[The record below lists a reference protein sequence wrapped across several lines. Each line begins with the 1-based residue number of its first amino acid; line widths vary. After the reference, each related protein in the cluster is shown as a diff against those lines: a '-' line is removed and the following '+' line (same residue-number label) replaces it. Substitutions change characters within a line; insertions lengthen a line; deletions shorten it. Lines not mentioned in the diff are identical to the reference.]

1 MGLWSYS
8 QLTSLHLAF
17 IKLPLSKFV
26 APESRGCLLPKA
38 KFTDRL
44 IQRSRHPFA
53 TAQRTNGAAVPLS
66 IHSLPNIVTGVPK
79 IPVKAR
85 DVVTTHSNIHSDGHA
100 TISHQQKLLRFSCW
114 TAPVVN
120 CDTKAATKNMS
131 SHVIGTKD
139 GVLSENVPHGA
150 VDDDEL
156 TRVSI

>member
-1 MGLWSYS
+1 M
-8 QLTSLHLAF
+8 
-17 IKLPLSKFV
+17 
-26 APESRGCLLPKA
+26 
-38 KFTDRL
+38 
-44 IQRSRHPFA
+44 
-53 TAQRTNGAAVPLS
+53 AQRTNGAAVPLS

-100 TISHQQKLLRFSCW
+100 TISHEQKLLRFSCW
-114 TAPVVN
+114 TASVVN
-120 CDTKAATKNMS
+120 SGTKAATKNMS